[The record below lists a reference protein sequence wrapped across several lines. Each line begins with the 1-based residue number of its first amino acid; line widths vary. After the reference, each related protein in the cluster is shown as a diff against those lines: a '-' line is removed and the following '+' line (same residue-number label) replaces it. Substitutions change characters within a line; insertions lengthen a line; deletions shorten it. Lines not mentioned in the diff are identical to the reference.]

1 LKNSTLKTVF
11 ASTVGTIFEWYD
23 FVIFGLASVLVFNK
37 VFFPNIDPALSLIV
51 SMLAYAVG
59 IVARPLGGM
68 IYGLIGDRY
77 GRKRMLIATM
87 LLMGFSTF
95 IIGLLPA
102 YDSIGIY
109 APIGLIILRIVQ
121 GIAIGGE
128 WGGASVMVQEHA
140 PDNRRGFYSSFVQ
153 IGLPVGM
160 LMASGIFSLLT
171 YVLTEQ
177 DFVSWGWRI
186 PFLLSAVL
194 VVIGTFIRYQ
204 LTETP
209 VFDKMTPV
217 KNPFVEIFTKH
228 PITLLKGIGLKLAES
243 VWFFIVTGFI
253 VGYVVNTFGIP
264 KKDLLQIIMIAN
276 VIGII
281 WTLLIG
287 YLSDIIGR
295 RPIFFFGSLFTII
308 MPLPIFYLVGTG
320 EFIMIAI
327 AMIIGQCI
335 GSSTMFSILSS
346 YLPEI
351 FPSNVRS
358 TGSSL
363 SFQLGAAITGGLV
376 PVLAAW
382 SVGYWGSNYAVCIVM
397 MVFGV
402 ITFVSVFNT
411 KETYNVAT
419 NKL

>member
-1 LKNSTLKTVF
+1 
-11 ASTVGTIFEWYD
+11 
-23 FVIFGLASVLVFNK
+23 
-37 VFFPNIDPALSLIV
+37 
-51 SMLAYAVG
+51 
-59 IVARPLGGM
+59 
-68 IYGLIGDRY
+68 
-77 GRKRMLIATM
+77 
-87 LLMGFSTF
+87 
-95 IIGLLPA
+95 
-102 YDSIGIY
+102 
-109 APIGLIILRIVQ
+109 
-121 GIAIGGE
+121 
-128 WGGASVMVQEHA
+128 
-140 PDNRRGFYSSFVQ
+140 
-153 IGLPVGM
+153 
-160 LMASGIFSLLT
+160 
-171 YVLTEQ
+171 
-177 DFVSWGWRI
+177 
-186 PFLLSAVL
+186 
-194 VVIGTFIRYQ
+194 
-204 LTETP
+204 
-209 VFDKMTPV
+209 
-217 KNPFVEIFTKH
+217 
-228 PITLLKGIGLKLAES
+228 LLKGIGLKLAES